1 MMLRDARTASSLLS
15 TNGERGVKQE
25 PVHPEEDA
33 KPKAELPSRRTAP
46 LTIEPADYANPRDAA
61 DLIVLLDE
69 YARDPMGGAAPL
81 ADKARERI
89 VTGLASTPGAF
100 SLLARLDGEAV
111 GLANCFTAYST
122 FAAAPLV
129 NVHDL
134 AVHPGHRGRGIGK
147 ALLLAVES
155 EARRRGACKI
165 TLEVL
170 SGNERAK
177 GLYLALGYG
186 DYQLDPA
193 AGHALFW
200 QKKL

>member
-1 MMLRDARTASSLLS
+1 MS
-15 TNGERGVKQE
+15 TLA
-25 PVHPEEDA
+25 PE
-33 KPKAELPSRRTAP
+33 
-46 LTIEPADYANPRDAA
+46 LTIALADYANPLDAA
-61 DLIVLLDE
+61 DLLALLDA
-69 YARDPMGGAAPL
+69 YASDPMGGGAPL
-81 ADKARERI
+81 AKDVRERI
-89 VTGLASTPGAF
+89 VQGLAVTPGAF
-100 SLLARLDGEAV
+100 SLLARIEGEAV

-122 FAAAPLV
+122 FAGAPVV

-134 AVHPGHRGRGIGK
+134 AVDPARRGRGIGK
-147 ALLLAVES
+147 ALLGAVEA
-155 EARRRGACKI
+155 EARRRGACKV

>member
-1 MMLRDARTASSLLS
+1 VSTLAPALTIKLADYGSERDADDLL
-15 TNGERGVKQE
+15 
-25 PVHPEEDA
+25 A
-33 KPKAELPSRRTAP
+33 
-46 LTIEPADYANPRDAA
+46 
-61 DLIVLLDE
+61 LLDA
-69 YARDPMGGAAPL
+69 YASDPMGGGVPL
-81 ADKARERI
+81 AHDVRGRI
-89 VTGLASTPGAF
+89 VEGLAGTPGAF
-100 SLLARLDGEAV
+100 SLLARLDGKAV

-122 FAAAPLV
+122 FAGAPVV

-134 AVHPGHRGRGIGK
+134 AVDPAHRGRGIGK
-147 ALLLAVES
+147 ALLSAVEA
-155 EARRRGACKI
+155 EARGRGACKV